1 MTVET
6 LEALMSEFNLL
17 LKPSCGLLVKPRT
30 LLWREATDLGPLKVV
45 QESRHDSQE
54 VSVERGI

>member
-1 MTVET
+1 
-6 LEALMSEFNLL
+6 MSEFNLL
-17 LKPSCGLLVKPRT
+17 LKPSCGFLAKPRT

-45 QESRHDSQE
+45 QESRLDSQE

>member
-1 MTVET
+1 MN
-6 LEALMSEFNLL
+6 EFNLL
-17 LKPSCGLLVKPRT
+17 LKPYELLAKPRT

-45 QESRHDSQE
+45 QESRLDSQE